1 MQAIDALRKRGVVVY
16 PVAASG
22 ADDACEFIMRSAALL
37 TGGQYLFLTDD
48 AWKGESHGEPHIPYY
63 QVEKLNALMVRMIA
77 GELAGKRIEP
87 GPEDILRTV
96 GRPIN
101 STGKKAR

>member
-1 MQAIDALRKRGVVVY
+1 VDALRKKGVTIY

-37 TGGQYLFLTDD
+37 TGGQYIFLTNDSRVGD
-48 AWKGESHGEPHIPYY
+48 SHAEPHIPYY
-63 QVEKLNALMVRMIA
+63 HVERLDRLMVRMIA
-77 GELAGKRIEP
+77 GEIAGRRID
-87 GPEDILRTV
+87 PEAHDILRTV

-101 STGKKAR
+101 MTARK